1 MPCWD
6 EGRLASSTE
15 SKECNLEESTFCVY
29 TAGPNTAL
37 VKSSGRREVRI
48 VIGGRILAVPI
59 IQRVDS
65 LSLELRTITVKT
77 RRGTTKNGVAVDV
90 TSCCQ
95 VKIQGWSLARDGDD
109 PVANSEVA
117 NGDLKIDK
125 LAIRLAAQHFI
136 GKRDNEIED
145 AIQKTIAGHQR
156 SIIGVLTVEELYRD
170 RAAFSRK
177 VLDLISEDMRH
188 MGLTV
193 VSYTVAEITDE
204 NGYIEALGVTQTE
217 KVKRDATEGKAEHQ
231 SHGLTR
237 KAQEEAVA
245 HMAVNEQQQLRIE
258 SDKKRQVAYY
268 EAQQE
273 IDREQARQQKA
284 GLITH
289 EERNAVLFVTR
300 QKALA
305 AEAKAELDVLQQNVH
320 KERLTMEKEVHAKA
334 DAMLYKA
341 KVDADGIRASAEAEA
356 YRIREVGQAEAA
368 SIKAKG
374 QAEID
379 VLRSRVM
386 VWKEC
391 GNQAALLEQMVAVLP
406 RVAEAVAGPL
416 SKTEKMVFVGSGGS
430 GGGGGPSQFTREM
443 ERIVAEVPE
452 TVRALTGVDIHQ
464 GIGALMAPDTKQSM
478 IQGTAEGVST
488 ALAEQ
493 ITPGFVGRR
502 RHV

>member
-1 MPCWD
+1 MVF
-6 EGRLASSTE
+6 G
-15 SKECNLEESTFCVY
+15 KFCVY

-77 RRGTTKNGVAVDV
+77 VRGTTKNGVAVDV

-109 PVANSEVA
+109 PMHNTDVA

-136 GKRDNEIED
+136 GKKDSEIED

-217 KVKRDATEGKAEHQ
+217 KVKREATEGKAEHQ
-231 SHGLTR
+231 SHALTR
-237 KAQEEAVA
+237 KAQEESVA
-245 HMAVNEQQQLRIE
+245 HMAVNEQKQLTIE
-258 SDKKRQVAYY
+258 SDKKRQIAHY

-320 KERLTMEKEVHAKA
+320 KQRLTMEKEVHAKA

-341 KVDADGIRASAEAEA
+341 KVDAEGVRASAEAEA
-356 YRIREVGQAEAA
+356 YRIREIGQAEAA
-368 SIKAKG
+368 SIKARG

-379 VLRSRVM
+379 VLRSRVK
-386 VWKEC
+386 VWEEQYVTC
-391 GNQAALLEQMVAVLP
+391 PFYSARLAGRDAA
-406 RVAEAVAGPL
+406 
-416 SKTEKMVFVGSGGS
+416 
-430 GGGGGPSQFTREM
+430 
-443 ERIVAEVPE
+443 
-452 TVRALTGVDIHQ
+452 
-464 GIGALMAPDTKQSM
+464 
-478 IQGTAEGVST
+478 T
-488 ALAEQ
+488 ALFVSNAFSFTLFCSLTVATNRRFWNRWWQ
-493 ITPGFVGRR
+493 CCRGWRRRWPGRSQRRKRWCSSGRAGAAAAAGRR
-502 RHV
+502 SSRARWSGSWPKCRKRCAR